1 MNQLLIP
8 MNHPATPRHFPRRQ
22 FLHLRLPTR
31 MLLMVL
37 TTPLFAQTP
46 TPPAPPHSIFEN
58 VPAETRAAYE
68 AAAIR
73 LWPNR
78 APMALGDAAPDTPLL
93 YPVLPPKSTKPV
105 GAVIV
110 LPGGGY
116 TYHAAHEAFP
126 IAEHFRAAGLATF
139 VLKYRLAP
147 YFPVV
152 SLLDAQRAVRLL
164 RARASDFGIDPSK
177 IAVIGFSAGGHLA
190 ANLSTHADD
199 GRLDATDPVDRQSCR
214 LQSAMLIYP
223 SLIYGSLSRDSA
235 ADRALPSILKLAG
248 LHEAVDAKTPPT
260 FLLVGYDDDR
270 TPYENCLAYTAK
282 LHEAGVRF
290 ELHILGT
297 GGHGFGLGLR
307 DPRLQVWPQLAVNWL
322 ETCAFLPVSAAA
334 GPR

>member
-1 MNQLLIP
+1 
-8 MNHPATPRHFPRRQ
+8 
-22 FLHLRLPTR
+22 
-31 MLLMVL
+31 
-37 TTPLFAQTP
+37 
-46 TPPAPPHSIFEN
+46 
-58 VPAETRAAYE
+58 
-68 AAAIR
+68 
-73 LWPNR
+73 
-78 APMALGDAAPDTPLL
+78 MAFGDTAPDTPLL
-93 YPVLPPKSTKPV
+93 YPVLPPKSAKLV

-116 TYHAAHEAFP
+116 TSHAAPEAFP
-126 IAEHFRAAGLATF
+126 IAEHFRAAGLAAF

-147 YFPVV
+147 YFPVI

-164 RARASDFGIDPSK
+164 RARAAEFGVDPSK

-199 GRLDATDPVDRQSCR
+199 GRPDATDPVDRQNCR

-223 SLIYGSLSRDSA
+223 SLIYGPLSRDSA
-235 ADRALPSILKLAG
+235 ADRALPGILKLAG
-248 LHEAVDAKTPPT
+248 LHQSVDAKTPPT
-260 FLLVGYDDDR
+260 FLLVGYDDVK
-270 TPYENCLAYTAK
+270 TPYENCLAYAAK

-290 ELHILGT
+290 ELHVLGT

-322 ETCAFLPVSAAA
+322 ETCAFLSVPAAA

>member
-1 MNQLLIP
+1 MTTSLITSRAPHARRYFHHLVLPRRMLLLALSTP
-8 MNHPATPRHFPRRQ
+8 LWAQTPATPQPR
-22 FLHLRLPTR
+22 
-31 MLLMVL
+31 
-37 TTPLFAQTP
+37 
-46 TPPAPPHSIFEN
+46 SIFEN
-58 VPAETRAAYE
+58 VPAESRAAYE
-68 AAAIR
+68 TAVIR
-73 LWPNR
+73 LWPGR
-78 APMALGDAAPDTPLL
+78 APMALGDAVQDTPVL
-93 YPVLPPKSTKPV
+93 YPVLPPKGAKPV
-105 GAVIV
+105 SAVIV

-126 IAEHFRAAGLATF
+126 IAEHFRAAGLAAF
-139 VLKYRLAP
+139 VLQYRLRP

-164 RARASDFGIDPSK
+164 RARASEFGIDPSK

-199 GRLDATDPVDRQSCR
+199 GRPDAADPVDRQNCR

-223 SLIYGSLSRDSA
+223 SLISGPPSRASA
-235 ADRALPSILKLAG
+235 ADRALPAILGLDG
-248 LHEAVDAKTPPT
+248 LHQVVDAKTPPT

-270 TPYENCLAYTAK
+270 TPYENCLAYAAK

-290 ELHILGT
+290 ELHVLGT

-322 ETCAFLPVSAAA
+322 ETCAFLPVPAAA

>member
-1 MNQLLIP
+1 MKKLFNPTNLLT
-8 MNHPATPRHFPRRQ
+8 AAPRFPRRQ

-31 MLLMVL
+31 LLLMVL
-37 TTPLFAQTP
+37 ATPLWAQTP
-46 TPPAPPHSIFEN
+46 TPPQPRSIFEN
-58 VPAETRAAYE
+58 VPAESRAAYE

-78 APMALGDAAPDTPLL
+78 APMAFGDTAPDVPLL
-93 YPVLPPKSTKPV
+93 YPVLPPKGAKPV

-126 IAEHFRAAGLATF
+126 IAEHFRAGGLATF

-164 RARASDFGIDPSK
+164 RARAAEFGLDPSR

-199 GRLDATDPVDRQSCR
+199 GRPDATDPVDRQSCR

-223 SLIYGSLSRDSA
+223 SLIYGSLSRASA
-235 ADRALPSILKLAG
+235 ADRALPGILKLAG

-270 TPYENCLAYTAK
+270 TPYENCLAYAAK
-282 LHEAGVRF
+282 LHEAGVHF
-290 ELHILGT
+290 ELHVLGT
-297 GGHGFGLGLR
+297 GGHGFGLGQR
-307 DPRLQVWPQLAVNWL
+307 DSRLQVWPPLAVNWL
-322 ETCAFLPVSAAA
+322 ETCAFLPVPAAA